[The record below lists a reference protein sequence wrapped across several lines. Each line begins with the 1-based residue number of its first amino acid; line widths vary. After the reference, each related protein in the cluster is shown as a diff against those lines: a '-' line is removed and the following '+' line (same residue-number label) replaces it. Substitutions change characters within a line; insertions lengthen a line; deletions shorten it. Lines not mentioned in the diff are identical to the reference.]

1 MVVDIEQSLH
11 NQVAH
16 EDQRDAACVKLA
28 EVHLFSPGRVL
39 MHWVRG
45 GGDVGAGAGL
55 RARTAMAESSAVPSM
70 NQVLGFDD
78 RCEGGEWMEDL
89 EASRNVAMA
98 PPGCGKQGGGKAPNL
113 HTVAQDDAQ
122 YTSTAK
128 PGTPSCAPTISRAP
142 RTPSSLTHLSGPK
155 EVEEMI

>member
-1 MVVDIEQSLH
+1 
-11 NQVAH
+11 
-16 EDQRDAACVKLA
+16 
-28 EVHLFSPGRVL
+28 
-39 MHWVRG
+39 
-45 GGDVGAGAGL
+45 
-55 RARTAMAESSAVPSM
+55 MAESSAVPSM

-122 YTSTAK
+122 YSDEVKQIFERLGGTSSMAEIQDNLDKAPDKASLEDWLFGGCGGDAASSTIGGLGSRGEVPCKATSRTI
-128 PGTPSCAPTISRAP
+128 PPLPPSP
-142 RTPSSLTHLSGPK
+142 
-155 EVEEMI
+155 

>member
-1 MVVDIEQSLH
+1 MSKACTIKSPTRTSVMLPASSSRRCISS
-11 NQVAH
+11 AP
-16 EDQRDAACVKLA
+16 AACSCTGSVA
-28 EVHLFSPGRVL
+28 ER
-39 MHWVRG
+39 

>member
-1 MVVDIEQSLH
+1 
-11 NQVAH
+11 
-16 EDQRDAACVKLA
+16 
-28 EVHLFSPGRVL
+28 
-39 MHWVRG
+39 
-45 GGDVGAGAGL
+45 
-55 RARTAMAESSAVPSM
+55 MAESSAVPSM

-122 YTSTAK
+122 YSDEVKQIFERLGGQAAWWRSKIT
-128 PGTPSCAPTISRAP
+128 
-142 RTPSSLTHLSGPK
+142 LTRPLTK
-155 EVEEMI
+155 LLW